1 MSTDDGTGAGVGGAP
16 GGAPAPVVPTMRR
29 LLVAAAVLVFLAGV
43 QLFVFPL
50 RTERYFAWTIGSPM
64 TAVFLGASYWSAMG
78 LELGAARARRW
89 ADARVA
95 VPAVFVFTALT
106 LVVTLVHLETFH
118 LGDDHDLSTRAVTWA
133 WLAVYTA
140 VPVLMVVAAVAQ
152 RRASTAVP
160 PPRGLPWLVR
170 VVLVGLAALLL
181 GLGVGL
187 LVSPGW
193 ADAGWPWPLTPLT
206 GRAIG
211 AWLVGLGTAAG
222 HAVLLNDRPS
232 LRPLAITGVAFGVLQ
247 AIALARHGD
256 ELDWGGAPAAG
267 YVAVLVVLTAVSLWA
282 LLPAG
287 AAADGQGT
295 AARRAGPP
303 AARGAA
309 GPTSPSTPDRI
320 GRTGG
325 TPDGCS

>member
-1 MSTDDGTGAGVGGAP
+1 MSVADGTDADDGADA
-16 GGAPAPVVPTMRR
+16 GGAPAPVAPTMR
-29 LLVAAAVLVFLAGV
+29 LVLVAAAVLVFLAGV
-43 QLFVFPL
+43 QLFVYPL

-64 TAVFLGASYWSAMG
+64 TAVFLGASYWSAIG

-95 VPAVFVFTALT
+95 VPAVFAFTALT

-118 LGDDHDLSTRAVTWA
+118 LGDEHDVTTRAVTWA
-133 WLAVYTA
+133 WLGVYTA

-160 PPRGLPWLVR
+160 PPDGLPWLVR
-170 VVLVGLAALLL
+170 LVLVGLAALLL
-181 GLGVGL
+181 GLGVAL

-193 ADAGWPWPLTPLT
+193 ADAAWPWPLTPLT
-206 GRAIG
+206 GRAVG

-222 HAVLLNDRPS
+222 HAALLDDRRS

-247 AIALARHGD
+247 ACALARHGD
-256 ELDWGGAPAAG
+256 ELGWGGAPAAG

-287 AAADGQGT
+287 PAADGPGAGEERSRLDDAQGVE
-295 AARRAGPP
+295 
-303 AARGAA
+303 
-309 GPTSPSTPDRI
+309 
-320 GRTGG
+320 
-325 TPDGCS
+325 